1 VEEDRLGKYELR
13 AVLGRGEMGTVY
25 EAWDAAIARRVAIK
39 KTIHLSAADSCESQ
53 EVLARFRHEARVA
66 GRLIHPNVVA
76 VFDYEE
82 TGGLAYIVME
92 FVEGRSLKAILDTGE
107 RLDLPEVLRVMED
120 VLEGLRYSHAC
131 GVIHRDI
138 KPANIMVTPE
148 GRAKITDFGIAQVE
162 DDGPPNAEAV
172 LGTPAFVSPEQFRGA
187 TVDARSDIYSAGAV
201 LYQLLTGDRPFH
213 VGTAPIMHAVLNTP
227 QLKSPELLAAVPPAL
242 HRVIKRAMAQQPHDR
257 YPDAA
262 SFARALREAVQ
273 RGTDWWPDA
282 KEADTMVRA
291 RAAEERRCFPLIL
304 FAVIVAVALL
314 TLVGACF
321 ALHSKSAC
329 SCRQLQE
336 HPSQLRCS

>member
-1 VEEDRLGKYELR
+1 VEKDRLGRYELR
-13 AVLGRGEMGTVY
+13 GVLGRGEMGTVY

-39 KTIHLSAADSCESQ
+39 KTIPLSDSCGSQ

-82 TGGLAYIVME
+82 TGSLAYIVME
-92 FVEGRSLKAILDTGE
+92 FVEGRSLMAILDTGE
-107 RLDLPEVLRVMED
+107 RLELPEVLRVMED
-120 VLEGLRYSHAC
+120 VLEGLRYCHEC

-138 KPANIMVTPE
+138 KPANIMVTLE

-162 DDGPPNAEAV
+162 EDGPTAEAV
-172 LGTPAFVSPEQFRGA
+172 LGTPAFVSPEQFMGA

-227 QLKSPELLAAVPPAL
+227 QLKSPELLAVVPPTL
-242 HRVIKRAMAQQPHDR
+242 HRVVERAMAQQPHDR

-262 SFARALREAVQ
+262 SFARALREAMQ
-273 RGTDWWPDA
+273 RGTVWWPDA
-282 KEADTMVRA
+282 KEADTVVPT
-291 RAAEERRCFPLIL
+291 RAAEERRDFPLAL

-321 ALHSKSAC
+321 AVH
-329 SCRQLQE
+329 RWGTFF
-336 HPSQLRCS
+336 